1 MKQEAAVR
9 KNAESF
15 LDEVVNCLNVEF
27 NREKK
32 KNLRAKI
39 QMN

>member
-15 LDEVVNCLNVEF
+15 LDKVVNCLNVEF
-27 NREKK
+27 NRKQKK
-32 KNLRAKI
+32 ELKS
-39 QMN
+39 